1 MDHTAVQTII
11 NFLFTVAGALGA
23 WIMKFFYDKLHD
35 LSVQDMLLADKVQH
49 IEVLV
54 AGEYVKKSELI
65 QMQNTLLNKLDRI
78 ESKLDGKMDKL

>member
-1 MDHTAVQTII
+1 
-11 NFLFTVAGALGA
+11 
-23 WIMKFFYDKLHD
+23 MKFFYDKLHD